1 MKPRSN
7 ATARVRSARKAKVR
21 SSALDADARVQR
33 ILATVDSIQ
42 KGRVASYGDVAR
54 EAGLP
59 RQARLVGRVLGRL
72 PSGSKL
78 AWHRVVDA
86 AGRIRVGGAS
96 AREQK
101 RRLEREGVAVSTK
114 NRVDRAFF
122 AFARQRNLD

>member
-1 MKPRSN
+1 MKPPS
-7 ATARVRSARKAKVR
+7 TSARVRSAPKSRAR
-21 SSALDADARVQR
+21 SSALDADQRVQR
-33 ILATVDSIQ
+33 ILATVDSIK

-86 AGRIRVGGAS
+86 GGRIRVGGAS

-101 RRLEREGVAVSTK
+101 RRLLREGVAVSAK

-122 AFARQRNLD
+122 AFARPRERD